1 MRLTRRKTDPCADTG
16 FPATQFLILAIC
28 RLAEPIAVTAI
39 FPYAWLMVRSFGI
52 GDASF
57 YAGILI
63 ASFSCSEALTSMFW
77 GGLSD
82 RMGRK
87 PILLLGLFGTIL
99 SLLIVGFST
108 SFTMALSGRIL
119 GGALNG
125 NIGVIQTMV
134 GELVTKPEHEPK
146 AFAIMPFVWS
156 IGCIIG
162 PAIGGLL
169 ANPVKFYPGVF
180 SKDGLFGQFPFLLPN
195 LVCALIMFTSIVIG
209 FLWLEETHP
218 DFKKGAEQ
226 DQPPATNEATTQAIH
241 ERTPM
246 ILTAGANADPGAD
259 LRRES
264 FGTFNEVDIQKIS
277 QWRLNADGTSRPSS
291 VTEKKPEKWLT
302 RRVAMLTL
310 ALSLYTYHS
319 MCYDHLLPIF
329 FQDRRTDDVALLGV
343 GPFHIPGGLGLS
355 TKDVG
360 VIMSF
365 NGLIALFIQAVIF
378 PFAAERLGV
387 WRVFVLVTILHPVA
401 FFIVPYLALLPQG
414 LLYPGIYFCLA
425 IRNLLS
431 ILDYPVIL
439 ILLKQASPSLSCLG
453 RINGLAAAAGAAC
466 RTVAP
471 PIAGLLYEYG
481 SKIGFTGLAYFGA
494 GAVGLVGVVQ
504 LWFVPREKHVSS
516 VNPIVPYLEHE
527 ERAGDVVEVT
537 VVDDGSSDE
546 ADAHLV

>member
-1 MRLTRRKTDPCADTG
+1 MSVSDSTTCTFRKTDSCADNG
-16 FPATQFLILAIC
+16 FPATQFLILGIC

-52 GDASF
+52 HDASF

-77 GGLSD
+77 GTLSD

-87 PILLLGLFGTIL
+87 PILLLGLFGTVL
-99 SLLIVGFST
+99 SLLIVGFPT
-108 SFTMALSGRIL
+108 SFTMALSGRTL

-146 AFAIMPFVWS
+146 AFAIMPFIWS

-195 LVCALIMFTSIVIG
+195 LVFT
-209 FLWLEETHP
+209 
-218 DFKKGAEQ
+218 
-226 DQPPATNEATTQAIH
+226 N

-246 ILTAGANADPGAD
+246 ILTAGANGDPGTD
-259 LRRES
+259 LRRDS

-277 QWRLNADGTSRPSS
+277 QWRLNANGTSRPAS
-291 VTEKKPEKWLT
+291 VVEQTPEKWLT
-302 RRVAMLTL
+302 KRVAMLTL

-329 FQDRRTDDVALLGV
+329 FQDRRADDVALFGLG
-343 GPFHIPGGLGLS
+343 PLHIPGGLGLT

-378 PFAAERLGV
+378 PVAAERLGV
-387 WRVFVLVTILHPVA
+387 WRVFVLVTIMHPVA
-401 FFIVPYLALLPQG
+401 FFIVPYLALLPRN
-414 LLYPGIYFCLA
+414 LLYPGIYFCLTL
-425 IRNLLS
+425 RNLLS

-471 PIAGLLYEYG
+471 PIAGLLYEWG

-504 LWFVPREKHVSS
+504 LWFVPREKHGSS
-516 VNPIVPYLEHE
+516 VNPIIPYLEHE
-527 ERAGDVVEVT
+527 ERVGDVVEVT
-537 VVDDGSSDE
+537 VVDDESSDE
-546 ADAHLV
+546 ADTRPV